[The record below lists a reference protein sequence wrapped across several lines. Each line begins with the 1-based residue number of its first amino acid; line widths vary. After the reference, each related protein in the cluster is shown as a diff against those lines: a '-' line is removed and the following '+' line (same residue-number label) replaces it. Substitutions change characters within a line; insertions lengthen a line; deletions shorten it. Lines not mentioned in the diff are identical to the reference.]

1 MNSDYNIFMSERAF
15 HHVPVMPVEV
25 ETLVCPA
32 PGKLILDGT
41 AGGGGHSEIFL
52 RTGASVLALDRDLE
66 ALEHCRER
74 LARYGESV
82 AFAHANFADVGEV
95 MDKMG
100 GAQLGGAL
108 LDLGVSSHQLDTDE
122 RGFSFQREGPLD
134 MRMNRDGD
142 EVSAAVL
149 VNTAAE
155 EELVRIF
162 RDFGEEPRARL
173 IATTIVKR
181 RARQPF
187 FSTGDLVDV
196 IERVA
201 PRTSAR
207 HPATRVFQALR
218 IATNDELASLR
229 RGLEAISARL
239 AVGAR
244 FAVITFHSLE
254 DRIVKHYF
262 RDRSLAELDR
272 PEWPAPRPNP
282 DCIFKPITSKPVE
295 ASQVE
300 ASANPR
306 ARSAKLRVVERI
318 NS

>member
-1 MNSDYNIFMSERAF
+1 MMSERESF

-25 ETLVCPA
+25 EALVCPA

-52 RTGASVLALDRDLE
+52 RAGASVLALDRDAE
-66 ALEHCRER
+66 AIAHCRER
-74 LARYGESV
+74 LAPYGDAV
-82 AFAHANFADVGEV
+82 KLVYANFADVDAV
-95 MDKMG
+95 MDKLG
-100 GAQLGGAL
+100 VSALGGAL

-122 RGFSFQREGPLD
+122 RGFSFMKEGPLD
-134 MRMNRDGD
+134 MRMDRDGD

-149 VNTAAE
+149 VDTASE

-162 RDFGEEPRARL
+162 LNLGEEPRARK
-173 IATTIVKR
+173 IAAAIVKR
-181 RARQPF
+181 RARRPF
-187 FSTGDLVDV
+187 FSTSDLADV
-196 IERVA
+196 VERAA
-201 PRTSAR
+201 PRTSAK

-218 IATNDELASLR
+218 IATNDELSSLR

-262 RDRSLAELDR
+262 RDRSTPTLDR

-282 DCIFKPITSKPVE
+282 DCIFKLVTTKPVE

-300 ASANPR
+300 VETNPR
-306 ARSAKLRVVERI
+306 ARSAKLRAVERI
-318 NS
+318 ATI